1 MIINAEEARSATR
14 DYKKREYKALQ
25 NDADVLVDALMN
37 NREFVQSAVAI
48 LEEPI
53 NSHIKLLSSIGMSSG
68 TYYPKFLSHKTDNGM
83 MILEGSA
90 FDLFNK
96 YVPMMMHKYKI
107 RQSYVTF
114 MNTDPD
120 TKAKIVPRINCTCL
134 DKLEKRLLRLVR
146 TDLRIAGYKVDGTN
160 IYW

>member
-14 DYKKREYKALQ
+14 DYKKREYEALQ
-25 NDADVLVDALMN
+25 NDADVLVDALMDN
-37 NREFVQSAVAI
+37 HEFVQSAVAI
-48 LEEPI
+48 LEDPI
-53 NSHIKLLSSIGMSSG
+53 NKNIELLSSIGMSSG
-68 TYYPKFLSHKTDNGM
+68 TYYPKFLSHKTDNDM
-83 MILEGSA
+83 MVLEGDA

-96 YVPMMMHKYKI
+96 YVPMTMHKYKI
-107 RQSYVTF
+107 KQSYATF
-114 MNTDPD
+114 INTDPD
-120 TKAKIVPRINCTCL
+120 ANAKIVPRINYICL

>member
-14 DYKKREYKALQ
+14 DYKQREYKALQ

-37 NREFVQSAVAI
+37 NHEFVQSAVAI

-53 NSHIKLLSSIGMSSG
+53 NNHIKLLSSIGMSSS

-83 MILEGSA
+83 MILEGDA

-96 YVPMMMHKYKI
+96 YMPMMMHKYKI
-107 RQSYVTF
+107 KQSYATF
-114 MNTDPD
+114 MNIDPG
-120 TKAKIVPRINCTCL
+120 TKARIVPRINYTCL
-134 DKLEKRLLRLVR
+134 DKLEKQLLRLVR
-146 TDLRIAGYKVDGTN
+146 TDLRIAGYRVDGTN